1 MRPEAKAMTEIIVK
15 SVDELK
21 VLFAHLGNMKKDR
34 KVMEQV
40 IEVNRLENE
49 GDLVYRDAMSRLF
62 REEKDPVEIYV
73 SEDMIILKKHCPAD
87 TFTGVTDDL
96 VEFHGKMVSKESI
109 KELAKLAGI
118 IE

>member
-1 MRPEAKAMTEIIVK
+1 MAAVIKNTGIVRRL
-15 SVDELK
+15 DELGRIT
-21 VLFAHLGNMKKDR
+21 LP
-34 KVMEQV
+34 
-40 IEVNRLENE
+40 IELRRNLDI
-49 GDLVYRDAMSRLF
+49 G
-62 REEKDPVEIYV
+62 EKDPVEIYV